1 MLSLF
6 QYLAKGGYVMLP
18 IGLCSIVALAVV
30 IERFISLRHDRFLP
44 RELAEEILNGLHRG
58 QVAEVMTLCY
68 GNDDAVARVVKAG
81 LDQMEEDREEIRD
94 VMQAVGKREASNLE
108 QHLGILAT
116 IASISPLLGLL
127 GTVAGMIRVFNVI
140 TVEGVGNA
148 QALSG
153 GISEALITTLAGL
166 TVAIPT
172 LVAHNYFARRVD
184 AMTLEL
190 EVFSQDVLNLL
201 ARQGRARR
209 P

>member
-201 ARQGRARR
+201 ARQGRAR
-209 P
+209 PP